1 MFCCLQVPEKKT
13 ETPKTSRPAKQTLSL
28 FDDDEEEEEGDLF
41 GAPTAKPAT
50 AKPSS
55 ASKVRSEESLRF
67 ADASEHVFT
76 QLLHYALFYRQ
87 QKPLAIV

>member
-1 MFCCLQVPEKKT
+1 MPEKKT

-55 ASKVRSEESLRF
+55 ASKVRSEESLR
-67 ADASEHVFT
+67 
-76 QLLHYALFYRQ
+76 LLMPVNMYLPNCYITHYFMDNRNR
-87 QKPLAIV
+87 